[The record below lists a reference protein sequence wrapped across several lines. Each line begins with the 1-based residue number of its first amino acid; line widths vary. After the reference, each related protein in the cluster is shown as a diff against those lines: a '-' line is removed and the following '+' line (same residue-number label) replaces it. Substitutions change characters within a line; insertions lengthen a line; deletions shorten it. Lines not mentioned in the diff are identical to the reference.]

1 MTVFAWYP
9 CQQILFAKIP
19 KLGIV
24 KKFNMRVEG
33 VISFMTG
40 RANQLAGHVP
50 NLWILKGRADHQG
63 IDSLRKMRHIDELI
77 VLASR
82 VIGLTPLA

>member
-19 KLGIV
+19 KLGIL
-24 KKFNMRVEG
+24 KKFNMRVES

-40 RANQLAGHVP
+40 RANQLADHVP
-50 NLWILKGRADHQG
+50 SLWILKGGTHYQG
-63 IDSLRKMRHIDELI
+63 IDGLRKMLHIDELI